1 MSDPQVYGR
10 PVQRAVSWPPAAA
23 ANASAPETLAPETL
37 ANPATQRP
45 RLVLLI
51 AGGILLV
58 ALVIAVL
65 LVALNAT
72 AATNREQQISDAYQQ
87 QLDASRQA
95 AADQL
100 AKSSTATDA
109 GPVSDAASGAPP
121 SASASAASL

>member
-23 ANASAPETLAPETL
+23 ANVSVPETLAPETS
-37 ANPATQRP
+37 ANPTTQRP
-45 RLVLLI
+45 RLGLMI
-51 AGGILLV
+51 MGGILLV

-72 AATNREQQISDAYQQ
+72 AATNRQQQVSDAYQQ
-87 QLDASRQA
+87 QIDASRQA

-100 AKSSTATDA
+100 AKASAATHV
-109 GPVSDAASGAPP
+109 GPVSDAASGTP
-121 SASASAASL
+121 ASASSSTASR